1 MNTQATDKEYL
12 TTKVYATEDFLTT
25 RIRTH
30 ELYTNPKQDFTG
42 WVLDHISW
50 RGDETV
56 LDVGCGAG
64 LYAEPAVERLISGG
78 KLISA
83 DLSLGMLADVAEKDF
98 AAKTNLLNTNVLQL
112 PLPAG
117 SVDVVLANH
126 MLYHVPD
133 IPAAANEIKR
143 SLTPGGYLIAA
154 TNGCNSMIR
163 FLDEVREACRNLG
176 FELKVPPSPARINFT
191 LENGA
196 DILYPVFPNVKKFN
210 FESAL
215 VFPEAP
221 PVVAYINSIQTLYKS
236 QFPPEL
242 SWEAML
248 AQVDKQVSEK
258 ITTDGEYRV
267 DKITGIFL
275 AQKEV

>member
-1 MNTQATDKEYL
+1 
-12 TTKVYATEDFLTT
+12 
-25 RIRTH
+25 
-30 ELYTNPKQDFTG
+30 
-42 WVLDHISW
+42 
-50 RGDETV
+50 
-56 LDVGCGAG
+56 
-64 LYAEPAVERLISGG
+64 
-78 KLISA
+78 
-83 DLSLGMLADVAEKDF
+83 
-98 AAKTNLLNTNVLQL
+98 
-112 PLPAG
+112 
-117 SVDVVLANH
+117 
-126 MLYHVPD
+126 
-133 IPAAANEIKR
+133 
-143 SLTPGGYLIAA
+143 
-154 TNGCNSMIR
+154 MIR